1 MNTNAKPKAPE
12 PVAPKAHPK
21 PRWTD
26 DELLRVKHLGPAIIG
41 QEMYE
46 AAQQVNVT
54 TAGGVLGPAVLAKD
68 AAELEAMQA
77 AR

>member
-1 MNTNAKPKAPE
+1 MSSTSKPKPASA
-12 PVAPKAHPK
+12 PVAPTR

-46 AAQQVNVT
+46 AAQKVNIQ
-54 TAGGVLGPAVLAKD
+54 TAGGVLGPAVLATS
-68 AAELEAMQA
+68 AEELEAMQA